1 MNLLAII
8 FSFIFVILALF
19 LSTAFKLG
27 LGKDML
33 ITCVRATIQLFI
45 VGYILKIVFGFDH
58 PIGLI
63 AMLIVMIAVAA
74 NNAAK
79 KGKGIPYIFWKISA
93 AIVIVEIVTQ
103 GFLLGLKIIPATPQ
117 YIISISG
124 MIIGN
129 SMILASLF
137 LNRLKS
143 ELQLRKEE
151 ILLVLSLGGTMKQSI
166 FPILK
171 QAIRTSLIPT
181 IEGQKT
187 IGLVQLPGMM
197 TGQIIAGA
205 DPIQAVKLQLLIV
218 FLILTAASLT
228 AITLGFLVYP
238 SLFNQNQQLETE
250 FIE

>member
-1 MNLLAII
+1 M
-8 FSFIFVILALF
+8 
-19 LSTAFKLG
+19 
-27 LGKDML
+27 
-33 ITCVRATIQLFI
+33 
-45 VGYILKIVFGFDH
+45 
-58 PIGLI
+58 
-63 AMLIVMIAVAA
+63 
-74 NNAAK
+74 
-79 KGKGIPYIFWKISA
+79 
-93 AIVIVEIVTQ
+93 
-103 GFLLGLKIIPATPQ
+103 
-117 YIISISG
+117 
-124 MIIGN
+124 
-129 SMILASLF
+129 
-137 LNRLKS
+137 
-143 ELQLRKEE
+143 LRKEE

-238 SLFNQNQQLETE
+238 SRFNQNQQLETE
-250 FIE
+250 FIK